1 MMTMIRPSSPMRKK
15 ATRTSP
21 TLSATSAATKRLE
34 VDPEL
39 CSGFCNRG
47 VAQGAPDKLRG
58 HSSAGRAL
66 AWHARGRRFDPAW
79 LHQPS
84 LASPASAR
92 QALSLRRLPQIPMKY
107 VYILENH
114 DSEHF
119 YVGITEDLRARLA
132 KHNAGEVT
140 HTSKYKPWRVKT
152 YVAFSDETGIRI
164 REIFE
169 VCIRPGIC
177 EEASLML
184 NASTASIPTSQKAAH
199 DKRKCPRSHDRT
211 ARD

>member
-34 VDPEL
+34 IDPEL

-79 LHQPS
+79 LHH
-84 LASPASAR
+84 ASPFGLRVAQPRDAR
-92 QALSLRRLPQIPMKY
+92 RTKRGARRSPLGRRRAAGDFLSSGYAWHSY
-107 VYILENH
+107 VMPEGR
-114 DSEHF
+114 S
-119 YVGITEDLRARLA
+119 VVPG
-132 KHNAGEVT
+132 
-140 HTSKYKPWRVKT
+140 
-152 YVAFSDETGIRI
+152 VAH
-164 REIFE
+164 
-169 VCIRPGIC
+169 
-177 EEASLML
+177 L
-184 NASTASIPTSQKAAH
+184 
-199 DKRKCPRSHDRT
+199 
-211 ARD
+211 